1 MTLALARAGAD
12 IILVQRSSSPQNTE
26 TFDKVSALGRK
37 VQIVEA
43 DLGDKEQIRGL
54 CKKVTGGREE
64 GGLGEVVDIVVNCGG
79 IQRRTPAEN
88 FPDED
93 WEEVRPFPFRLCL
106 SHTPALPTL
115 TTQYHPCYPPLPRRQ
130 VLQVNLSTVFT
141 ISRDFGRHMLSTR
154 GGVSGEEVPPQAS
167 SADYEGRGR
176 GKIINVASLLSYQGE
191 SLPRGI
197 WNRSEE
203 GRLI

>member
-106 SHTPALPTL
+106 SHTSALPML
-115 TTQYHPCYPPLPRRQ
+115 TTQYHLFVLHFHNDRSSKSTSPRYSQSPETLDDTCSPPAAVYPGKKFLFKLAALITRAGGGGR
-130 VLQVNLSTVFT
+130 LSMWLVCCL
-141 ISRDFGRHMLSTR
+141 IRVSLCPGSFGQGVRR
-154 GGVSGEEVPPQAS
+154 GG
-167 SADYEGRGR
+167 
-176 GKIINVASLLSYQGE
+176 
-191 SLPRGI
+191 
-197 WNRSEE
+197 
-203 GRLI
+203 